1 MPIEVE
7 EQAKAKNGLF
17 VYVIPPI
24 DLWFGW
30 KNLAKVRADG
40 HFPDEGMSSIRHNQ
54 RKKAWRIETDRLL
67 FEGRK
72 WAQQNLGYAGDIERG
87 PFLSFLPGKA
97 EIVPLV
103 AWESVDRELVFVASP
118 VPLPHLD
125 ELQKEVAEVRA
136 APPAQKDNGPFG
148 RSPFPREE

>member
-1 MPIEVE
+1 MPVE
-7 EQAKAKNGLF
+7 FGEKRKAPNRLF

-30 KNLAKVRADG
+30 KNLAKVRVDG
-40 HFPDEGMSSIRHNQ
+40 HFPEEGISATRHNE
-54 RKKAWRIETDRLL
+54 RKKSWRAETDRLF

-72 WAQQNLGYAGDIERG
+72 WAQQNLEYAGDIERG
-87 PFLSFLPGKA
+87 PFLSFLPGKGA
-97 EIVPLV
+97 IIPLV
-103 AWESVDRELVFVASP
+103 AWESAQRELVFVASS
-118 VPLPHLD
+118 VPLPHL
-125 ELQKEVAEVRA
+125 EGLQQEVAEIRA

>member
-1 MPIEVE
+1 MQSAE
-7 EQAKAKNGLF
+7 ETKNAHSGLF

-40 HFPDEGMSSIRHNQ
+40 HFPEEGISSIRHSQ
-54 RKKAWRIETDRLL
+54 RKKSWRKETDRLF

-72 WAQQNLGYAGDIERG
+72 WAQQNLEYAGDIERG
-87 PFLSFLPGKA
+87 PFLSFLPGKE
-97 EIVPLV
+97 EIIPLV
-103 AWESVDRELVFVASP
+103 AWESADRELVFVASP

-125 ELQKEVAEVRA
+125 ELQQEVAEIRA
-136 APPAQKDNGPFG
+136 APPARKDNGPFG
-148 RSPFPREE
+148 RSPFSREE